1 MERSILIYL
10 LAVNLVALFLYGT
23 DKYRAVKHQ
32 WRIPE
37 RTLIG
42 MALFGGG
49 VGAYLGMRVFHHKT
63 KHPKF
68 SIGVPAIIVIEAIIA
83 VLLVK
88 ARL

>member
-1 MERSILIYL
+1 MEKMILIYL
-10 LAVNLVALFLYGT
+10 LSVNFAALCLYGL
-23 DKYRAVKHQ
+23 DKYKAIKHQ

-37 RTLIG
+37 RNLIG
-42 MALFGGG
+42 IALFGGG

-68 SIGVPAIIVIEAIIA
+68 SIGVPIIIVIEAVIA
-83 VLLVK
+83 ALLVK